1 VLVLYAVAGGA
12 RRLIGLNAASGATLW
27 SLPASSGS
35 NSPGQAPALAMSG
48 DEVVYLRAAAGAP
61 RGVAEVAAVAA
72 RSGRLLWQS
81 GRGYFSAWPIFCPD
95 EPAVICTTGRAV
107 VGSSQQGVEFRFDLR
122 TGRQLGMLVLS
133 ADKHAR
139 LVGAGLFDLAVRN
152 PDVLAAAN
160 GATIAWQQRLQT
172 IFPLPNGS
180 TDRGWNFDRV
190 ERIGLFVGS
199 PGRPPIVATSQITV
213 YSLGR
218 AMTAGFGIS
227 DGASAW
233 LNAGSTYACN
243 NLPCPGSP
251 LRNVSLPGRLPGP
264 SLGLRL
270 RATGQVSYAPGQV
283 GPKFTPDTRVS
294 LEGFDPR
301 SGQTL
306 WSFDAGR
313 NPGLI
318 TQTLLPPLL
327 GPETILLHNAGG
339 QLETLQLTD
348 GTHDAA
354 AARTI
359 GWCRTTKSYYQRIG
373 F

>member
-1 VLVLYAVAGGA
+1 
-12 RRLIGLNAASGATLW
+12 
-27 SLPASSGS
+27 
-35 NSPGQAPALAMSG
+35 MSG

-180 TDRGWNFDRV
+180 TDWGWNFDRV

-318 TQTLLPPLL
+318 TP
-327 GPETILLHNAGG
+327 
-339 QLETLQLTD
+339 
-348 GTHDAA
+348 DAA
-354 AARTI
+354 TTTSRARNDPSPQRR
-359 GWCRTTKSYYQRIG
+359 RTTRARSASGSARQHQGAEAEDVAGVRVPRRG
-373 F
+373 PGHSRRCRCR

>member
-1 VLVLYAVAGGA
+1 
-12 RRLIGLNAASGATLW
+12 
-27 SLPASSGS
+27 
-35 NSPGQAPALAMSG
+35 
-48 DEVVYLRAAAGAP
+48 
-61 RGVAEVAAVAA
+61 
-72 RSGRLLWQS
+72 
-81 GRGYFSAWPIFCPD
+81 
-95 EPAVICTTGRAV
+95 
-107 VGSSQQGVEFRFDLR
+107 
-122 TGRQLGMLVLS
+122 
-133 ADKHAR
+133 
-139 LVGAGLFDLAVRN
+139 VRN
-152 PDVLAAAN
+152 PDVLAAAT

-180 TDRGWNFDRV
+180 TDWGWNFDRV

-199 PGRPPIVATSQITV
+199 PGWPPIVATSQITV

-218 AMTAGFGIS
+218 AMTAGFGLS

-251 LRNVSLPGRLPGP
+251 LRDVSLPGPVPGP

-270 RATGQVSYAPGQV
+270 RATGLMSYAPGQV
-283 GPKFTPDTRVS
+283 GAKFTPDTRVS

-306 WSFDAGR
+306 WSYDAGR

-327 GPETILLHNAGG
+327 GQETILLHNAGG
-339 QLETLQLTD
+339 HLETLQLTD
-348 GTHDAA
+348 GTHAAA

-359 GWCRTTKSYYQRIG
+359 GWCRATKSYYQRFGFKPRSGGPIAHTFNGQYALFPCSGSTRRVRTPGHAPAFVGEIG
-373 F
+373 ARSRNLIIWADVIGVVAAPTAP